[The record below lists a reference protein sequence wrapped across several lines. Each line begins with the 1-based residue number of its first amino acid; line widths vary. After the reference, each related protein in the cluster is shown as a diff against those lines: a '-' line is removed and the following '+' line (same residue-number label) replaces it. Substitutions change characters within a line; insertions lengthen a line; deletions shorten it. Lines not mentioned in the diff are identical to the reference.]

1 MELRHITKEDLP
13 KLAELIS
20 CDELATRDDISFDHS
35 AVAIDDNGV
44 IVAFVIMR
52 QRSLQD
58 FFGGRIPDEIITED
72 DEDYMEGDEY
82 AFRNEVEENF
92 SEEIQYELIYSYQSE
107 SDKPFDHNI
116 CKCYDFASKDDILV
130 WDDNRNRYIVKVLMS
145 MGPSS
150 DFNGQ
155 VSVDFPYYE

>member
-20 CDELATRDDISFDHS
+20 CEELAAREDISFDHS

-72 DEDYMEGDEY
+72 DEDYEEGDEFIY
-82 AFRNEVEENF
+82 RNETEDHFPE
-92 SEEIQYELIYSYQSE
+92 SIQFEMIYSYETEDYHYAQDCFGLLIEDFILIWRDNSNPNI
-107 SDKPFDHNI
+107 SDTLK
-116 CKCYDFASKDDILV
+116 
-130 WDDNRNRYIVKVLMS
+130 RKVS
-145 MGPSS
+145 R
-150 DFNGQ
+150 DFNGV
-155 VSVDFPYYE
+155 VSDYTPEYD

>member
-13 KLAELIS
+13 KFAELIS
-20 CDELATRDDISFDHS
+20 CEELATREDISFDHS

-72 DEDYMEGDEY
+72 DEDYEEGDEFIY
-82 AFRNEVEENF
+82 RNETEEHFPESVQFEMICSYETENYYYVQQCF
-92 SEEIQYELIYSYQSE
+92 SLAA
-107 SDKPFDHNI
+107 KGF
-116 CKCYDFASKDDILV
+116 ILV
-130 WDDNRNRYIVKVLMS
+130 WRDNNNPNISDTMKGCIGR
-145 MGPSS
+145 
-150 DFNGQ
+150 DFNG
-155 VSVDFPYYE
+155 VISDYILEYD

>member
-52 QRSLQD
+52 QRSLQG

-72 DEDYMEGDEY
+72 DEDYEEGDEFIY
-82 AFRNEVEENF
+82 RNETEDHFPE
-92 SEEIQYELIYSYQSE
+92 SIQFEMIYSYETEDYHYAQDCFGLLIEDFILIWRDNSNPNI
-107 SDKPFDHNI
+107 SDTLK
-116 CKCYDFASKDDILV
+116 
-130 WDDNRNRYIVKVLMS
+130 RKVS
-145 MGPSS
+145 R
-150 DFNGQ
+150 DFNGV
-155 VSVDFPYYE
+155 VSDYTSDYE

>member
-58 FFGGRIPDEIITED
+58 FFGGRIPDEIITDD
-72 DEDYMEGDEY
+72 DEDYMEGDEFI
-82 AFRNEVEENF
+82 FRNETEEHF
-92 SEEIQYELIYSYQSE
+92 PECVQFEMIYSYETEDYHYAQDCFGLLIEDFILIWRDNSNPNI
-107 SDKPFDHNI
+107 SDTLK
-116 CKCYDFASKDDILV
+116 
-130 WDDNRNRYIVKVLMS
+130 RKVS
-145 MGPSS
+145 R
-150 DFNGQ
+150 DFNGV
-155 VSVDFPYYE
+155 VSDYTPEYD

>member
-20 CDELATRDDISFDHS
+20 CEELAAREDISFDHS

-72 DEDYMEGDEY
+72 DEDYEEGDEFIY
-82 AFRNEVEENF
+82 RNETEDHFPE
-92 SEEIQYELIYSYQSE
+92 SIQFEMIYSYETKDYHYAQDCFGLLIEDFILIWRDNSNPNI
-107 SDKPFDHNI
+107 SDTLK
-116 CKCYDFASKDDILV
+116 
-130 WDDNRNRYIVKVLMS
+130 RKVS
-145 MGPSS
+145 R
-150 DFNGQ
+150 DFNGV
-155 VSVDFPYYE
+155 VSDYTSDYE

>member
-72 DEDYMEGDEY
+72 DEDYEEGDEFIY
-82 AFRNEVEENF
+82 RNETEDHFPE
-92 SEEIQYELIYSYQSE
+92 SIQFEMIYSYETEDYHYAQDCFGLLIEDFILIWRDNSNPNI
-107 SDKPFDHNI
+107 SDTLK
-116 CKCYDFASKDDILV
+116 
-130 WDDNRNRYIVKVLMS
+130 RKVS
-145 MGPSS
+145 R
-150 DFNGQ
+150 DFNGV
-155 VSVDFPYYE
+155 VSDYTPEYD

>member
-58 FFGGRIPDEIITED
+58 FFGGRIP
-72 DEDYMEGDEY
+72 MEGDEY

>member
-20 CDELATRDDISFDHS
+20 CEELATREDISFDHS

-44 IVAFVIMR
+44 ILAFVIMR

-72 DEDYMEGDEY
+72 DEDYEEGDEF
-82 AFRNEVEENF
+82 AFREEIEENF
-92 SEEIQYELIYSYQSE
+92 SDNEQFEVVYSYERKDANEVFKVYTAMRYEGILLWWDNENEYIQPILKEYTGVFNNVISCYI
-107 SDKPFDHNI
+107 PF
-116 CKCYDFASKDDILV
+116 YD
-130 WDDNRNRYIVKVLMS
+130 
-145 MGPSS
+145 
-150 DFNGQ
+150 
-155 VSVDFPYYE
+155 

>member
-44 IVAFVIMR
+44 IEAFVIMR
-52 QRSLQD
+52 QRSLQG

-72 DEDYMEGDEY
+72 DEDYEEGDVFIY
-82 AFRNEVEENF
+82 RNETEDHFPE
-92 SEEIQYELIYSYQSE
+92 SIQFEMIYSYETEDYHYAQDCFGLLIEDFILIWRDNSNPNI
-107 SDKPFDHNI
+107 SDTLK
-116 CKCYDFASKDDILV
+116 
-130 WDDNRNRYIVKVLMS
+130 RKVS
-145 MGPSS
+145 R
-150 DFNGQ
+150 DFNGV
-155 VSVDFPYYE
+155 VSDYTSDYE

>member
-72 DEDYMEGDEY
+72 DEDYEEGDEFIY
-82 AFRNEVEENF
+82 RNETEDHFPE
-92 SEEIQYELIYSYQSE
+92 SIQFEMIYSYETEDYHYAQDCFGLLIEDFILIWRDNSNPNI
-107 SDKPFDHNI
+107 SDTLK
-116 CKCYDFASKDDILV
+116 
-130 WDDNRNRYIVKVLMS
+130 RKVS
-145 MGPSS
+145 R
-150 DFNGQ
+150 DFNGV
-155 VSVDFPYYE
+155 VSDYTSDYE

>member
-52 QRSLQD
+52 QRSLQG
-58 FFGGRIPDEIITED
+58 FFGGRIPYEIITED
-72 DEDYMEGDEY
+72 DEDYEEGDEFIY
-82 AFRNEVEENF
+82 RNETEDHFPE
-92 SEEIQYELIYSYQSE
+92 SIQFEMIYSYETEDYHYAQDCFGLLIEDFILIWRDNSNPNI
-107 SDKPFDHNI
+107 SDTLK
-116 CKCYDFASKDDILV
+116 
-130 WDDNRNRYIVKVLMS
+130 RKVS
-145 MGPSS
+145 R
-150 DFNGQ
+150 DFNGV
-155 VSVDFPYYE
+155 VSDYTSDYE

>member
-72 DEDYMEGDEY
+72 DEDYEDGDEFIY
-82 AFRNEVEENF
+82 RNETEDHFPE
-92 SEEIQYELIYSYQSE
+92 SIQFEMIYSYETEDYHYAQDCFGLLIEDFILIWRDNSNPNI
-107 SDKPFDHNI
+107 SDTLK
-116 CKCYDFASKDDILV
+116 
-130 WDDNRNRYIVKVLMS
+130 RKVS
-145 MGPSS
+145 R
-150 DFNGQ
+150 DFNGV
-155 VSVDFPYYE
+155 VSDYTPEYD

>member
-20 CDELATRDDISFDHS
+20 CEELATREDISFDHS

-72 DEDYMEGDEY
+72 DEDYEEGDEFIY
-82 AFRNEVEENF
+82 RNETEDHFPE
-92 SEEIQYELIYSYQSE
+92 SIQFEMIYSYETEDYHYAQDCFGLLIEDFILIWRDNSNPNI
-107 SDKPFDHNI
+107 SDTLK
-116 CKCYDFASKDDILV
+116 
-130 WDDNRNRYIVKVLMS
+130 RKVS
-145 MGPSS
+145 R
-150 DFNGQ
+150 DFNGV
-155 VSVDFPYYE
+155 VSDYTSDYE

>member
-1 MELRHITKEDLP
+1 MELRHVTKEDLP

-20 CDELATRDDISFDHS
+20 CEELATREDISFDHS

-72 DEDYMEGDEY
+72 DEDYEEGDEFIY
-82 AFRNEVEENF
+82 RNETEDHFPE
-92 SEEIQYELIYSYQSE
+92 SIQFEMIYSYETEDYHYAQDCFGLLIEDFILIWRDNSNPNI
-107 SDKPFDHNI
+107 SDTLK
-116 CKCYDFASKDDILV
+116 
-130 WDDNRNRYIVKVLMS
+130 RKVS
-145 MGPSS
+145 R
-150 DFNGQ
+150 DFNGV
-155 VSVDFPYYE
+155 VSDYTSDYE